1 MDLVTDSKSIF
12 ADRPSQILPDRWQS
26 VTVVAMMHNNMLHYA
41 SIILAILVWMT
52 ENIAAVQKLD
62 RQQECN
68 DGVGC
73 GFVATFMSCDII
85 EARCPETCGKCVG
98 EEAACEDAEHCGLLF
113 EHPEVTGVSY
123 FLFILCMFSTL
134 TMCSYSLSPILS
146 KKCVIRNMMVRV

>member
-1 MDLVTDSKSIF
+1 
-12 ADRPSQILPDRWQS
+12 
-26 VTVVAMMHNNMLHYA
+26 MLHYA

-113 EHPEVTGVSY
+113 EHPEVTGPNFVQE
-123 FLFILCMFSTL
+123 
-134 TMCSYSLSPILS
+134 MCDTQYDGTRLGDIC
-146 KKCVIRNMMVRV
+146 KKTCNTCPEN